1 MNMLVVL
8 LNFIHSQNCTV
19 TKCPSIWNYYVETS
33 QNSRLFLTLT
43 CAEQFFLK
51 TRPLIFWSPKKALT
65 IPAWRCSVPLLITSL
80 CFSSNAPFK
89 STGNLTNEQWSEQGG
104 CSYCTTHPVPSTC
117 PVPQWCT
124 SLSPFLTL
132 NQQALFPKLHKSS
145 THNMLGYRY
154 TVRTRIPLKGCE
166 HKPVKF

>member
-1 MNMLVVL
+1 MSLNMKL
-8 LNFIHSQNCTV
+8 LCRDITEQSPLF
-19 TKCPSIWNYYVETS
+19 
-33 QNSRLFLTLT
+33 NSDMCWAAFL
-43 CAEQFFLK
+43 EDK
-51 TRPLIFWSPKKALT
+51 TPNLLITQEGSHPPP

-166 HKPVKF
+166 HKPVQF